1 MTNLDKHNRLVDELV
16 VMTKAFVRK
25 HMEYDSYAGL
35 KELGS
40 NAEYLAQVAIVI
52 AKVMGIEDEE

>member
-1 MTNLDKHNRLVDELV
+1 
-16 VMTKAFVRK
+16 MTKAFVRK
-25 HMEYDSYAGL
+25 HMQYDSYAGL
-35 KELGS
+35 KELGG